1 MRRNL
6 TAKRT
11 AHFTDEPANPMDG
24 IANLADVMLVLAV
37 GIMLALVINWNVDLS
52 LVSAANLHES
62 ADTRDAPE
70 FTETDLSPATGGD
83 AVDESAMR
91 RLGTVYYDEA
101 TGTYYIIESETTK
114 AEVSNATN

>member
-1 MRRNL
+1 MTRKL
-6 TAKRT
+6 SAKRT
-11 AHFTDEPANPMDG
+11 AHFTDESANPMDG

-62 ADTRDAPE
+62 AHTNDAVE
-70 FTETDLSPATGGD
+70 FSEADLSPATGED

-101 TGTYYIIESETTK
+101 TGTYYIIESE
-114 AEVSNATN
+114 ATNEEN